1 MTKFIVITGK
11 AGVGKTTLGKKL
23 ASKLK
28 YAYIETSMVSK
39 YLADELAKVKG
50 ISSNDRDS
58 DKYMK
63 EIRIYEDKAYLHTI
77 VENLKLGVSVITAKV
92 WREEYC
98 SNEWFEKFISENNL
112 ESKQVYLINLELNDE
127 DERKRRIM
135 KRNHPKDK
143 WKLDNWD
150 KYSNQTKNYK
160 VNWKN
165 VYKLTL
171 DVSFSDPDE
180 DVKKIISFI
189 NGANQD
195 SYSTINWEN
204 NHLVY

>member
-127 DERKRRIM
+127 D
-135 KRNHPKDK
+135 
-143 WKLDNWD
+143 
-150 KYSNQTKNYK
+150 
-160 VNWKN
+160 
-165 VYKLTL
+165 
-171 DVSFSDPDE
+171 
-180 DVKKIISFI
+180 
-189 NGANQD
+189 
-195 SYSTINWEN
+195 
-204 NHLVY
+204 